1 MFLPKLVNIAWVLV
15 LIEGALVVLAN
26 VGESMKQRRG
36 LGVALQRAPFLF
48 LVICIAAFVIASRVD
63 RKNAERLRAVGVV
76 APAVVLEVRD
86 SGIEVGV
93 DPVLTVRVRVTPEG
107 AEPFESEV
115 PYVPSRLEMGRVR
128 EGTGLRVRYD
138 PNERSRIAVE
148 AITSVSFP

>member
-1 MFLPKLVNIAWVLV
+1 MFLPKLINIAWVLA
-15 LIEGALVVLAN
+15 LLEGAFIVLAIA
-26 VGESMKQRRG
+26 GESMKRQRG
-36 LGVALQRAPFLF
+36 LGVAFQWAPFLF
-48 LVICIAAFVIASRVD
+48 PVICVAAFMIASRVD

-107 AEPFESEV
+107 AEPFEGEV

-128 EGTGLRVRYD
+128 EGTTVRVRYD
-138 PNERSRIAVE
+138 PQDRGRIAVE